1 MTAILSPAFTVL
13 KVPRSLLAELERRHP
28 GLAHYGLVLAIS
40 GLIALGL
47 QQLDPRTLASGA
59 NVWVKP
65 AKFFFSVAL
74 FALTAA
80 WFMGYVHPE
89 RHRSPLLRTTVRV
102 LMASGTFE
110 LAYITLQGAR
120 GLESHFNF
128 SSPLYALM
136 YALMGIGAVALTA
149 STLPLAWEIARR
161 PAPELQR
168 SFVTAVVIG
177 LVLTFLLGG
186 SFGAYMSSQHGHAVG
201 TAGGHFAIFGWN
213 RLGGDL
219 RVAHF
224 LGIHAEQAIP
234 FLAAVTAGASERTRW
249 GALILGSAAYA
260 LLTVTVFVQA
270 VMGQPLLPG

>member
-1 MTAILSPAFTVL
+1 MTATLSPAFTVL
-13 KVPRSLLAELERRHP
+13 RTPRSLLLEFERRHP
-28 GLAHYGLVLAIS
+28 GLARYGLVLAGL

-47 QQLDPRTLASGA
+47 QQLDPRTLASGV

-89 RHRSPLLRTTVRV
+89 RRRSTLIRATVQV
-102 LMASGTFE
+102 LVASGTFE

-120 GLESHFNF
+120 GLESHFNV

-136 YALMGIGAVALTA
+136 YALMGLGAVALTA
-149 STLPLAWEIARR
+149 TVLPLAWEIARR
-161 PAPELQR
+161 PAPGLQR
-168 SFVTAVVIG
+168 SFVMAVVIG
-177 LVLTFLLGG
+177 LALTFLLGG
-186 SFGAYMSSQHGHAVG
+186 GFGIYMSSQGSHAVAA
-201 TAGGHFAIFGWN
+201 AGGHVPIFGWN

-234 FLAAVTAGASERTRW
+234 FLAAVTAGASERMRW